1 MRLCLMSQIYHQY
14 EKTGM
19 QVTGTY
25 PNLTVFS
32 ACCEVFAI
40 GGETDTADVEV
51 SGALSGF
58 IKEDTG
64 CQYS

>member
-1 MRLCLMSQIYHQY
+1 MSQIYYQY
-14 EKTGM
+14 WETGV
-19 QVTGTY
+19 QVTEAY
-25 PNLTVFS
+25 PDLTVFS